1 MQGMHTIDLRLLRG
15 FLAVVESGSITAAAE
30 RIRLSQPALSRQ
42 VSDLEKRL
50 ELTLFDRSP
59 TSLRLTA
66 AGRWFV
72 PLARDLLDQAD
83 GLQAAARRLSTG
95 KPNHFR
101 VICPEAT
108 VRGVIAPF
116 VAATG
121 APIADTALDIAS
133 RVYSHVLNR
142 EVDLAINTLAPPL
155 TLASRQIDD
164 AGLWVYLPPDHRLAS
179 REEVPV
185 GELVRDPLIV
195 LATGSGL
202 RHVIDE
208 ALQPVRDR
216 VALAA
221 EPISSDLAL
230 AMAAAGRGI
239 CIDVMPASFS
249 LVRLPFVH
257 ADGTRVTMPVHAAW
271 EREHFA
277 AREIEAL
284 ADALAQWAQERTDR

>member
-1 MQGMHTIDLRLLRG
+1 MQLMHSIDLRLLRG
-15 FLAVVESGSITAAAE
+15 FLAVVDCGSITAAAE

-42 VSDLEKRL
+42 VSDLENRL
-50 ELTLFDRSP
+50 ELSLFDRSP

-83 GLQAAARRLSTG
+83 GLQAAARRVSSG
-95 KPNHFR
+95 RPNLFR

-108 VRGVIAPF
+108 IRGVIAPF

-121 APIADTALDIAS
+121 APIADTALDIAA
-133 RVYSHVLNR
+133 RVYPHVLNR
-142 EVDLAINTLAPPL
+142 EVDLAVNTLPPPL
-155 TLASRQIDD
+155 ALASRQIDD
-164 AGLWVYLPPDHRLAS
+164 AGLWAYVAPDHRLAA
-179 REEVPV
+179 RDVIPV
-185 GELVRDPLIV
+185 EELVHDPLIV

-216 VALAA
+216 IRLSA

-239 CIDVMPASFS
+239 CIDVMPTAFS
-249 LVRLPFVH
+249 LIRLPLVR
-257 ADGTRVTMPVHAAW
+257 ADGSRVSMPVYAAW

-284 ADALAQWAQERTDR
+284 ADALAQWAEARTDR